1 MASWLPIKED
11 SDFSL
16 RNLPYGVF
24 SINGSPPQIGVAIGE
39 WVLDLKFLAQ
49 DHVFDDLDFDAS
61 ALESSTLNAYAA
73 LGKNV
78 HLQVRTRLHHI
89 LEKETKLGDVLRD
102 NENRRNK
109 ALIPLNSVE
118 MHLPM
123 EIGDYTDFFVGLPH
137 AQTVCT
143 DPIT

>member
-1 MASWLPIKED
+1 MASWIPVEEQ

-24 SINGSPPQIGVAIGE
+24 STAGSTQRMGVAIGE
-39 WVLDLKFLAQ
+39 FVLDLQVLAQ
-49 DHVFDDLDFDAS
+49 DHVFDDLDIDV
-61 ALESSTLNAYAA
+61 SSLQQPTLNAYAA

-78 HLQVRTRLHHI
+78 HGRVRKRLREI
-89 LEKETKLGDVLRD
+89 LEKDTKLETVLRD
-102 NENRRNK
+102 NPDRQKRS
-109 ALIPLNSVE
+109 LIPMTNVT

-137 AQTVCT
+137 AQTV
-143 DPIT
+143 